1 MEKPNPPERTW
12 YERVFE
18 LSDLTFS
25 NPELKAF
32 LDVDQYPDWVT
43 NVMIELSRQGL
54 HLTPLRGMA
63 ALTPKKLGMS
73 LGQKCANLYA
83 IGNQV
88 QAGITALEN
97 PQTAAKAVA
106 YIERLGRKKEHPVV
120 ASTIQA
126 LDTTGSLLLELA
138 NGSDEF
144 EKIVHLAFKE
154 ALNQT
159 DYGEAVQFFQGFA
172 QGISSPGIL
181 PGKLAQSTD
190 ATPIYQKMYFH
201 WQEIDRLHTVIELY
215 DFLIKVGVSKPML
228 GDIERLRTLCKR
240 IGYSPNKK
248 NRPPKQKP

>member
-1 MEKPNPPERTW
+1 
-12 YERVFE
+12 
-18 LSDLTFS
+18 
-25 NPELKAF
+25 
-32 LDVDQYPDWVT
+32 
-43 NVMIELSRQGL
+43 
-54 HLTPLRGMA
+54 MA

-97 PQTAAKAVA
+97 PQTAAKVVA
-106 YIERLGRKKEHPVV
+106 YFERLGRQKEHPVV

-126 LDTTGSLLLELA
+126 LDTTSSLLLELA

-144 EKIVHLAFKE
+144 EKIVHWAFKA
-154 ALNQT
+154 ALEQT

-172 QGISSPGIL
+172 QGISSPGML

-190 ATPIYQKMYFH
+190 ATPIYQRMYFH
-201 WQEIDRLHTVIELY
+201 WQEIDRLHTVTELY
-215 DFLIKVGVSKPML
+215 DFLLKVGVSKPML

-240 IGYSPNKK
+240 IGYSPGKK
-248 NRPPKQKP
+248 GRPPKAKK